1 MTTIYTTSYD
11 SPLGLIH
18 LAGDEQGLI
27 GLWFKGQK
35 YDQDLPPGFVL
46 TANDRL
52 EAFRQANRW
61 LDIYFSGREP
71 DFTPALSIIGTD
83 FQLEVWR
90 ALLDIPYGQLAS
102 YREIACRVGNP
113 GALRATAHA
122 ISRNRISI
130 IIPCHRV
137 ISSNHKLTGYAGGI
151 ERKRALLRLERSLDF
166 TND

>member
-1 MTTIYTTSYD
+1 MTTIYTASYD
-11 SPLGLIH
+11 SPLRLIH

-71 DFTPALSIIGTD
+71 DFTPALSMIGTD

-90 ALLDIPYGQLAS
+90 ALLGIPYGQLAS

-151 ERKRALLRLERSLDF
+151 ERKRALLRLEHSLDLI
-166 TND
+166 DD

>member
-1 MTTIYTTSYD
+1 MTTIYATSYD

-27 GLWFKGQK
+27 GLWFNGQK

-61 LDIYFSGREP
+61 LNIYFSGREP
-71 DFTPALSIIGTD
+71 DFTPALSMIGTD

-90 ALLDIPYGQLAS
+90 ALLDIPYGETIS
-102 YREIACRVGNP
+102 YQKLACRIGSP
-113 GALRATAHA
+113 DALRATAHA
-122 ISRNRISI
+122 VSRNRISI
-130 IIPCHRV
+130 IVPCHRV
-137 ISSNHKLTGYAGGI
+137 IGSNGKLTGYASGI
-151 ERKRALLRLERSLDF
+151 ERKRALLRLEHSLDLI
-166 TND
+166 DD

>member
-1 MTTIYTTSYD
+1 MTTIYTTGYD

-35 YDQDLPPGFVL
+35 YDQDLPLGFVL

-71 DFTPALSIIGTD
+71 DFTPALSTIGTD

-151 ERKRALLRLERSLDF
+151 ERKRALLRLEHLLDLI
-166 TND
+166 DD

>member
-1 MTTIYTTSYD
+1 MTTVYAASYD
-11 SPLGLIH
+11 SPLGVIH
-18 LAGDEQGLI
+18 LAGDKQGLV

-90 ALLDIPYGQLAS
+90 ALLDIPYGQLVS
-102 YREIACRVGNP
+102 YREIAYQVGNP
-113 GALRATAHA
+113 GALRATANA

-137 ISSNHKLTGYAGGI
+137 IGSNGKLTGYAGGI
-151 ERKRALLRLERSLDF
+151 ERKRALLRLEHSLDF
-166 TND
+166 TDD

>member
-1 MTTIYTTSYD
+1 MTTIYTTGYD

-46 TANDRL
+46 TANDQL

-71 DFTPALSIIGTD
+71 DFTPALSTIGTD

-137 ISSNHKLTGYAGGI
+137 ISSNYKLTGYAGGI
-151 ERKRALLRLERSLDF
+151 ERKRALLRLERSLDLI
-166 TND
+166 DD

>member
-1 MTTIYTTSYD
+1 MTTIYTTGYD

-35 YDQDLPPGFVL
+35 YDQDLPLGFVL

-71 DFTPALSIIGTD
+71 DFTPALSTIGTD

-137 ISSNHKLTGYAGGI
+137 ISSNYKLTGYAGGI
-151 ERKRALLRLERSLDF
+151 ERKRALLRLEHSLDLI
-166 TND
+166 DD

>member
-18 LAGDEQGLI
+18 LAGDEQGLV
-27 GLWFKGQK
+27 GLWFNGQK
-35 YDQDLPPGFVL
+35 YDRGLPPGFVL
-46 TANDRL
+46 AVNDRL
-52 EAFRQANRW
+52 EVFRQANRW

-71 DFTPALSIIGTD
+71 DFTPALSMIGTD
-83 FQLEVWR
+83 FQLEIWR
-90 ALLDIPYGQLAS
+90 ALLDIPYGQLVS

-137 ISSNHKLTGYAGGI
+137 ISSNYKLTGYAGGI
-151 ERKRALLRLERSLDF
+151 ERKRALLRLERSLDLI
-166 TND
+166 DD

>member
-1 MTTIYTTSYD
+1 MTIYATGYD
-11 SPLGLIH
+11 SPLGIIH

-35 YDQDLPPGFVL
+35 YDQDLPPGFSLVV
-46 TANDRL
+46 NDQL
-52 EAFRQANRW
+52 DVFQQANRW

-137 ISSNHKLTGYAGGI
+137 ISSNYKLTGYAGGI
-151 ERKRALLRLERSLDF
+151 ERKRALLRLEHSLDF

>member
-1 MTTIYTTSYD
+1 MTTIYTTGYD
-11 SPLGLIH
+11 SSLGLIH

-35 YDQDLPPGFVL
+35 YDQDLPLGFVL

-71 DFTPALSIIGTD
+71 GFTPTLSMIGTD

-90 ALLDIPYGQLAS
+90 ALLDIPYGQLVS
-102 YREIACRVGNP
+102 YREIACQVGNP

-151 ERKRALLRLERSLDF
+151 ERKRALLRLERSLDLI
-166 TND
+166 DD

>member
-1 MTTIYTTSYD
+1 MTTIYTTGYD

-46 TANDRL
+46 TANDQL

-71 DFTPALSIIGTD
+71 DFTPALSTIGTD

-90 ALLDIPYGQLAS
+90 ALLDIPCGQLAS

-137 ISSNHKLTGYAGGI
+137 ISSNYKLTGYAGGI
-151 ERKRALLRLERSLDF
+151 ERKRALLRLERSLDLI
-166 TND
+166 DD

>member
-1 MTTIYTTSYD
+1 MTTIYTTGYD

-27 GLWFKGQK
+27 GLWFNGQK
-35 YDQDLPPGFVL
+35 YDQGLPPGFVL

-71 DFTPALSIIGTD
+71 DFTPALSMIGTD

-137 ISSNHKLTGYAGGI
+137 ISSNYKLTGYAGGI
-151 ERKRALLRLERSLDF
+151 ERKRALLRLEHSLDLI
-166 TND
+166 DD

>member
-1 MTTIYTTSYD
+1 MTTIYTTGYD

-35 YDQDLPPGFVL
+35 YDQDLPLGFVL

-71 DFTPALSIIGTD
+71 DFTPALSTIGTD

-151 ERKRALLRLERSLDF
+151 ERKRALLRLEHSLDF

>member
-1 MTTIYTTSYD
+1 MTTIYTASYD

-71 DFTPALSIIGTD
+71 DFTPALSMIGTD

-90 ALLDIPYGQLAS
+90 ALLGIPYGQLAS
-102 YREIACRVGNP
+102 YRKIACRVGNP

-137 ISSNHKLTGYAGGI
+137 VSSNSKLTGYAGGI
-151 ERKRALLRLERSLDF
+151 ERKRALLRLEHSLDLI
-166 TND
+166 DD

>member
-18 LAGDEQGLI
+18 LASDEQGLI
-27 GLWFKGQK
+27 GLWFNGQK

-46 TANDRL
+46 AVNDRL

-61 LDIYFSGREP
+61 LNIYFSGREP
-71 DFTPALSIIGTD
+71 DFTPALSMIGTD

-137 ISSNHKLTGYAGGI
+137 ISSNYKLTGYAGGI
-151 ERKRALLRLERSLDF
+151 ERKRALLRLEHSLDLI
-166 TND
+166 DD

>member
-1 MTTIYTTSYD
+1 MTTTYTTGYD

-18 LAGDEQGLI
+18 LAGDGQGLI

-46 TANDRL
+46 VANDRL

-71 DFTPALSIIGTD
+71 DFTPALSMIGTD

-137 ISSNHKLTGYAGGI
+137 ISSNYKLTGYAGGI
-151 ERKRALLRLERSLDF
+151 ERKRALLRLEHSLDLI
-166 TND
+166 DD

>member
-1 MTTIYTTSYD
+1 MTTIYTAGYD

-27 GLWFKGQK
+27 GLWFNGQK
-35 YDQDLPPGFVL
+35 YDQDLPPGFFLAV
-46 TANDRL
+46 NYRL

-137 ISSNHKLTGYAGGI
+137 IGSNHKLTGYAGGI
-151 ERKRALLRLERSLDF
+151 ERKRALLRLERSLDLI
-166 TND
+166 DD

>member
-1 MTTIYTTSYD
+1 MTTIYTTGYD

-35 YDQDLPPGFVL
+35 YDQDLPLGFVL

-71 DFTPALSIIGTD
+71 DFTPALSTIGTD

-137 ISSNHKLTGYAGGI
+137 ISSNYKLTGYAGGI
-151 ERKRALLRLERSLDF
+151 ERKRALLRLEHLLDLI
-166 TND
+166 DD

>member
-1 MTTIYTTSYD
+1 MTTIYATSYD
-11 SPLGLIH
+11 SSLGLIH

-35 YDQDLPPGFVL
+35 YDQDLPPGFSLVV
-46 TANDRL
+46 NDQL
-52 EAFRQANRW
+52 DVFQQANRW

-71 DFTPALSIIGTD
+71 GFTPALGMIGTD

-90 ALLDIPYGQLAS
+90 VLLDIPYGQLVS
-102 YREIACRVGNP
+102 YREIAYRVGNP

-137 ISSNHKLTGYAGGI
+137 ISSNYKLTGYAGGI
-151 ERKRALLRLERSLDF
+151 ERKRALLRLEHSLDLI
-166 TND
+166 DD

>member
-1 MTTIYTTSYD
+1 MTTIYTTGYD

-27 GLWFKGQK
+27 GLWFNGQK

-61 LDIYFSGREP
+61 LNIYFSGREP
-71 DFTPALSIIGTD
+71 DFTPALSMIGTD

-137 ISSNHKLTGYAGGI
+137 VSSNSKLTGYAGGI
-151 ERKRALLRLERSLDF
+151 ERKRALLRLEHSLDLI
-166 TND
+166 DD

>member
-1 MTTIYTTSYD
+1 MTTIYTTGYD

-35 YDQDLPPGFVL
+35 YDQDLPPGFVPVV
-46 TANDRL
+46 NDQL

-71 DFTPALSIIGTD
+71 DFTPALSTIGTD

-137 ISSNHKLTGYAGGI
+137 ISSNYKLTGYAGGI
-151 ERKRALLRLERSLDF
+151 ERKRALLRLEHSLDLI
-166 TND
+166 DD

>member
-1 MTTIYTTSYD
+1 MTTIYTASYD

-35 YDQDLPPGFVL
+35 YDQDLPPGFSLV
-46 TANDRL
+46 ANDQL
-52 EAFRQANRW
+52 DVFRQANRW
-61 LDIYFSGREP
+61 LDIYFGGREP
-71 DFTPALSIIGTD
+71 GFTPALSMIGTD

-90 ALLDIPYGQLAS
+90 ALLDIPYGQLVS
-102 YREIACRVGNP
+102 YREIAYQVGNP

-137 ISSNHKLTGYAGGI
+137 ISSNYKLTGYAGGI
-151 ERKRALLRLERSLDF
+151 ERKRALLRLERSLDLI
-166 TND
+166 DD

>member
-1 MTTIYTTSYD
+1 MTTIYAASYD
-11 SPLGLIH
+11 SSLGLIH

-35 YDQDLPPGFVL
+35 YDQDLPPGFSLVV
-46 TANDRL
+46 NDQL
-52 EAFRQANRW
+52 DAFRQANRW
-61 LDIYFSGREP
+61 LDIYFSGRKP
-71 DFTPALSIIGTD
+71 DFTPALSMIGTD

-137 ISSNHKLTGYAGGI
+137 VSSNSKLTGYAGGI
-151 ERKRALLRLERSLDF
+151 ERKRALLRLEHSLDLI
-166 TND
+166 DD

>member
-1 MTTIYTTSYD
+1 MTTIYTAGYD

-46 TANDRL
+46 VANDRL

-71 DFTPALSIIGTD
+71 DFTPALSTIGTD

-102 YREIACRVGNP
+102 YQEIACRVGNP

-137 ISSNHKLTGYAGGI
+137 ISSNYKLTGYAGGI
-151 ERKRALLRLERSLDF
+151 ERKRALLRLERSLDLI
-166 TND
+166 DD

>member
-1 MTTIYTTSYD
+1 MTTIYATSYD

-27 GLWFKGQK
+27 GLWFNGQK

-61 LDIYFSGREP
+61 LNIYFSGREP
-71 DFTPALSIIGTD
+71 DFTPALSMIGTD

-90 ALLDIPYGQLAS
+90 ALLDIPYGQLVS

-137 ISSNHKLTGYAGGI
+137 ISSNYKLTGYAGGI
-151 ERKRALLRLERSLDF
+151 ERKRALLRLEHSLDLI
-166 TND
+166 DD

>member
-1 MTTIYTTSYD
+1 MTTIYATSYD

-27 GLWFKGQK
+27 GLWFNGQK
-35 YDQDLPPGFVL
+35 YDQGLPPGFVL

-61 LDIYFSGREP
+61 LDIYFSSREP
-71 DFTPALSIIGTD
+71 DFTPALSMIGTD

-137 ISSNHKLTGYAGGI
+137 ISSNYKLTGYAGGI
-151 ERKRALLRLERSLDF
+151 ERKRALLRLEHSLNF